1 MARSLY
7 KYLYE
12 RSRKSEDLTMSNVV
26 LALLTRTET
35 TPATLA
41 GAGRLAVLLGGAR
54 IEAMVTRILPISTIM
69 VTEEILTKEQE
80 KKIRDHEVE
89 RAAALRSIFDPWAL
103 KRGGTKEPR
112 WIDDEGITET
122 LVKTWGQRADYI
134 VVGRPDA
141 HADRAEH
148 DALHAAV
155 FATER
160 PVLMMPPLPNA
171 EFGKTIAIAWR
182 DDKFSL
188 HALLAS
194 LGCLSQAEQVHV
206 LMGRRPGDAPP
217 KIPEVL
223 TEHDIDATGHELP
236 IGKEIFGAQLLA
248 TARELHA
255 DLLVMGAFVHSAWHN
270 LLFGGVTKYIL
281 THADIPVLMR
291 H

>member
-1 MARSLY
+1 
-7 KYLYE
+7 
-12 RSRKSEDLTMSNVV
+12 MSDVI
-26 LALLTRTET
+26 LALLTRAET
-35 TPATLA
+35 APVTLA
-41 GAGRLAVLLGGAR
+41 GAERLSVLLGGAR
-54 IEAMVTRILPISTIM
+54 IEAMVMRIVPLSTIM

-80 KKIRDHEVE
+80 KKIRDHEIE
-89 RAAALRSIFDPWAL
+89 RADALHGIFNSWAS
-103 KRGGTKEPR
+103 KRGQTKEPR
-112 WIDDEGITET
+112 WINEEGITET

-155 FATER
+155 FATEC
-160 PVLMMPPLPNA
+160 PVLMVPPLSNA
-171 EFGKTIAIAWR
+171 EFGKTVAIAWR

-188 HALLAS
+188 HALLAA
-194 LGCLSQAEQVHV
+194 LRCLSLAEQVHV

-217 KIPEVL
+217 RIPDVL
-223 TEHDIDATGHELP
+223 IEHDVDVTGHELP

-248 TARELHA
+248 KAHALHA

-281 THADIPVLMR
+281 AHADIPVLMR